1 MRKEKRRRKRRKRRR
16 KTVRKLTLFFFL
28 FLLFFF
34 QIWKEEETKK
44 RIRFSGFYLAAFGL
58 ASIYNFFAPKPKRFH
73 NFFFFFFFFFFV
85 FFFKKKLRFLLLHV
99 CPFLCFAPFRS
110 VRLFS
115 PNPRPSVPLSI
126 YLFFF
131 YHFFHFFIYFF
142 GLNFRCS
149 PVPNSGPKQKNPL
162 KTHSYPVKPSKT
174 Q

>member
-1 MRKEKRRRKRRKRRR
+1 M
-16 KTVRKLTLFFFL
+16 FFFL

-131 YHFFHFFIYFF
+131 LPFLPFFYLFFWSQ
-142 GLNFRCS
+142 LS
-149 PVPNSGPKQKNPL
+149 LLSSPKQWPEAE
-162 KTHSYPVKPSKT
+162 KPT
-174 Q
+174 